1 MSSVCY
7 YSVIDTIVCNKNVY
21 CALINFYK
29 IISIKINS
37 FKISTV
43 YKYVAEP
50 KTEINLKC
58 VVVQILFMHKTNTK
72 EAIELF

>member
-7 YSVIDTIVCNKNVY
+7 YSVTNTIISNKNVY
-21 CALINFYK
+21 CALIYFFN
-29 IISIKINS
+29 IISIKIIS

-43 YKYVAEP
+43 YVAEA

-58 VVVQILFMHKTNTK
+58 VVVQISFMHKTNTIRK
-72 EAIELF
+72 LSSYL

>member
-7 YSVIDTIVCNKNVY
+7 YNVTNTIISNKNVY
-21 CALINFYK
+21 CALIYFFCK
-29 IISIKINS
+29 IISIKIIS

-43 YKYVAEP
+43 YVAEA

-58 VVVQILFMHKTNTK
+58 VVVQISFMH
-72 EAIELF
+72 